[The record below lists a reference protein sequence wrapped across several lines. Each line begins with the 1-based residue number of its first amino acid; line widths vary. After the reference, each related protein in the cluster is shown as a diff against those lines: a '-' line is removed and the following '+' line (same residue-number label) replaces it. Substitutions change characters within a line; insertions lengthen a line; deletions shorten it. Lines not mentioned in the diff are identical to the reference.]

1 MALQSSGQISLND
14 IHREAGGASGSQASI
29 NDSDIR
35 GLIDKGSG
43 IQMSFSEWY
52 GASASIASGTAEVYE
67 APNLVGRIV
76 APTAWNFSDTS
87 YPGVLG
93 RGNYFGDGKVKIEV
107 TLFDNS
113 FGGNQILLWMT
124 SVDGNDLANVDNW
137 TTLTLS
143 AGSTTLS
150 IPRTDTTGQLLIYYN
165 SRLKRWFYPA
175 TAARGTAVRA
185 FNNAVRNTTR
195 VRTVTSGAS
204 YDVYNINWVLE

>member
-1 MALQSSGQISLND
+1 MALPTSGSISLNQ
-14 IHREAGGASGSQASI
+14 IHVEAGGGSGTSATI

-35 GLIDKGSG
+35 GLIGKSSG
-43 IQMSFSEWY
+43 VQMSFSEWR

-93 RGNYFGDGKVKIEV
+93 RGNYFGDGKVKLEV
-107 TLFDNS
+107 SLFDNG
-113 FGGNQILLWMT
+113 FGGNQILLWIT
-124 SVDGNDLANVDNW
+124 SVDGNDLANADNW

-150 IPRTDTTGQLLIYYN
+150 IPRTD
-165 SRLKRWFYPA
+165 
-175 TAARGTAVRA
+175 GTPLRRQFIMV
-185 FNNAVRNTTR
+185 
-195 VRTVTSGAS
+195 
-204 YDVYNINWVLE
+204 IH